1 MKKFTKELI
10 TFYFRLQSI
19 FKSSLKTKKI
29 AMKNHSIPKPSRR
42 TSNSLI
48 YSGISSILISRF
60 YSLIVGRRMNPL
72 QTKRIVL
79 VKILKSSKRN
89 LFMLLSYT
97 RNFKNR
103 RMKSSLNI
111 TLQTICSFSR
121 MKQNK
126 QLDKTMNQY
135 NQRQYLFF

>member
-1 MKKFTKELI
+1 MNLLVNLHLMKKFIKELI

-103 RMKSSLNI
+103 KMKSSLNI

-121 MKQNK
+121 MK
-126 QLDKTMNQY
+126 
-135 NQRQYLFF
+135 